1 MNEAVLVPFW
11 DSWNTEQAVVDAE
24 QELSSSTTTDKGA
37 CAGGMPTKKV
47 RARGSV
53 KQELPQHAG
62 AIEDGGVEMEVLERE
77 ECRCS
82 DGAVRTQCPT

>member
-1 MNEAVLVPFW
+1 VKVSRFTPNGNTVL
-11 DSWNTEQAVVDAE
+11 DAALSMTEKEVVDAE
-24 QELSSSTTTDKGA
+24 LK
-37 CAGGMPTKKV
+37 MPTKKV